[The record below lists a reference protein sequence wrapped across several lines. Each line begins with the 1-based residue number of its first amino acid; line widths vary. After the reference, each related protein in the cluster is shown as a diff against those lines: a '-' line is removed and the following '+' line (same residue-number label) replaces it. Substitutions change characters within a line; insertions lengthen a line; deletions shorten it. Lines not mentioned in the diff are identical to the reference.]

1 MRKETTKQADDF
13 ARTWRYAL
21 CLLVPVFF
29 FGLTAAIGSEEPQ
42 GDKTAATVEVHLSE
56 YAIEM
61 PHTLPA
67 GPTNFL
73 VRNEGKKTHS
83 FKIEGPGIDELLAA
97 PVKPKAAGSLQV
109 TLQPG
114 EYKVYCPVGSHE
126 AKGMTMKLSVTPKQG
141 G

>member
-1 MRKETTKQADDF
+1 MRREPMKQTDDLSK
-13 ARTWRYAL
+13 TWRYAF
-21 CLLVPVFF
+21 CLLVPILL

-42 GDKTAATVEVHLSE
+42 GEKAAAPVEVRLSE

-61 PHTLPA
+61 PQTLVA
-67 GPTNFL
+67 GPTTFL
-73 VRNEGKKTHS
+73 VRNEGKKIHS
-83 FKIEGPGIDELLAA
+83 FKIQGPGVDELLAK
-97 PVKPKAAGSLQV
+97 PVPPQANGTLQV

-126 AKGMTMKLSVTPKQG
+126 LKGMTRKLLVTAKQG